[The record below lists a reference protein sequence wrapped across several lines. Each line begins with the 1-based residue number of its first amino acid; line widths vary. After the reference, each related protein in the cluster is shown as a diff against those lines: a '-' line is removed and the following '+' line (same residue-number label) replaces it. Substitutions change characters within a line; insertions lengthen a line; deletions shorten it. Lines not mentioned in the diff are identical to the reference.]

1 MELVRDKTKHDT
13 YMNSTLQNMFK
24 RGELRRDHP
33 QQRKADQWDIQTR
46 DGFVAT
52 VIKHEDIDSIKI
64 CEQLGKNGVTLWLI
78 DGLQRLTTLEKYRNG
93 VFKLGKSVEMPLVY
107 YQAAKKS
114 ENDELL
120 TDEEGNILYE
130 SVQYDLRGAG
140 YEDLPEKL
148 KEEFDNYPV
157 DVVKHLDCTDEEIGY
172 HIRRYNHQKSMNAT
186 QSSITYMDSVA
197 RYVKNISGSHR
208 FFKDCGNY
216 TENEKKKGVIDR
228 VVSESVMAMF
238 HLDNWQKQSKK
249 MGEYLNEHACKEE
262 FTVLEENL
270 DRLMKIVDEEAGQV
284 FNSKNSFIWFT
295 LFHKFT
301 KLGLEDHRFSGFLR
315 EFVNS
320 LHCAELPECENESFD
335 HLDANKST
343 KDKSTVIK
351 KLRLLERLMMNYF
364 CIEGGE
370 AQAEPDLSLIRFV
383 KENVCKNVTDE
394 DMEQYLEVLEDLTL
408 NVDNTSKLLDEGNK
422 ASLTALVAYSFQADI
437 DLDDWI
443 VDFFKRK
450 SDYIVNQKDNYKDM
464 KKDLLKYMKNINR
477 KQEAKS

>member
-1 MELVRDKTKHDT
+1 MELVRDKTKQDT
-13 YMNSTLQNMFK
+13 YMNSTLQKMFK

-78 DGLQRLTTLEKYRNG
+78 DGLQRLTALEKYRNG
-93 VFKLGKSVEMPLVY
+93 VFKLGKSVEMPLVH
-107 YQAAKKS
+107 YQVAKKS
-114 ENDELL
+114 GKDELL
-120 TDEEGNILYE
+120 TDDEGNLIYE

-197 RYVKNISGSHR
+197 RYVKNISGNHR

-216 TENEKKKGVIDR
+216 TANEKKKGVIDR
-228 VVSESVMAMF
+228 VISESVMAMF
-238 HLDNWQKQSKK
+238 YIDHWQKQSKK
-249 MGEYLNEHACKEE
+249 MGEYLNDHAGRKEFE
-262 FTVLEENL
+262 VLEENL
-270 DRLMKIVDEEAGQV
+270 DRLLVIIDEDLGQI

-295 LFHKFT
+295 LFYKFT
-301 KLGLEDHRFSGFLR
+301 KLGIDDHRFADFLR
-315 EFVNS
+315 EFRNR
-320 LHCAELPECENESFD
+320 LHDKGIPPYENLSFD
-335 HLDANKST
+335 SLDTNKST
-343 KDKSTVIK
+343 KDKSIIMK
-351 KLRLLERLMMNYF
+351 KLNLLENLMLHYF
-364 CIEGGE
+364 HREESVLTGNSEGNL
-370 AQAEPDLSLIRFV
+370 ADFV
-383 KENVCKNVTDE
+383 RANVNMEITE
-394 DMEQYLEVLEDLTL
+394 DDIDQYIEVLEDLTL
-408 NVDNTSKLLDEGNK
+408 NVDNSSKLLHEKNRL
-422 ASLTALVAYSFQADI
+422 SLTAMVAYSFQADI

-443 VDFFKRK
+443 VDFFQRKKTYIADQKENYSDMK
-450 SDYIVNQKDNYKDM
+450 SDLLNYIKVH
-464 KKDLLKYMKNINR
+464 
-477 KQEAKS
+477 

>member
-13 YMNSTLQNMFK
+13 YMNSTLQKMFK

-93 VFKLGKSVEMPLVY
+93 VFKLGKSVEMPIVH
-107 YQAAKKS
+107 YQVAKKGGK
-114 ENDELL
+114 DELL
-120 TDEEGNILYE
+120 TDDEGNLMYE

-197 RYVKNISGSHR
+197 RYVKNLSGGHR

-216 TENEKKKGVIDR
+216 TANEKKKGVIDR
-228 VVSESVMAMF
+228 VISESVMAMF
-238 HLDNWQKQSKK
+238 FIDHWQKQSKK
-249 MGEYLNEHACKEE
+249 MGEYLNDHAGREE
-262 FTVLEENL
+262 FELLEENL
-270 DRLMKIVDEEAGQV
+270 DRLKEIIDEDLGQM

-295 LFHKFT
+295 LFYKFT
-301 KLGLEDHRFSGFLR
+301 KLGIDDRRFAEFLR
-315 EFVNS
+315 EFMNR
-320 LHCAELPECENESFD
+320 LHEMKLPQYDNLSFD
-335 HLDANKST
+335 SLDANKST
-343 KDKSTVIK
+343 KDKSIIMK
-351 KLRLLERLMMNYF
+351 KLNLLECLMLNYLQREESAF
-364 CIEGGE
+364 SAFPDEGAAGL
-370 AQAEPDLSLIRFV
+370 AGFV
-383 KENVCKNVTDE
+383 RDNVSMDITEYDI
-394 DMEQYLEVLEDLTL
+394 DQYMEVLEDLTL
-408 NVDNTSKLLDEGNK
+408 NVDNSSKLLDEKNRM
-422 ASLTALVAYSFQADI
+422 SLIAMTAYSFQADI

-450 SDYIVNQKDNYKDM
+450 KTYINDQKENYLDM
-464 KKDLLKYMKNINR
+464 KADLLNYIKR
-477 KQEAKS
+477 H